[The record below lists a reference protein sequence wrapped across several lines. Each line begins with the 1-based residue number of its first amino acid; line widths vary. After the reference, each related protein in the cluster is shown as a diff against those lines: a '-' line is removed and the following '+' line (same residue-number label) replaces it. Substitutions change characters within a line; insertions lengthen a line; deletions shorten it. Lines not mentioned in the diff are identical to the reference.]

1 MLLLMLLPM
10 AVGFVLLF
18 VPNKLSAAG
27 KFITLVISAVAL
39 YLAIGIVSS
48 PPQACSANIFK
59 VDNFELSLDL
69 TATKLGSYILVA
81 ACGFGLLITLY
92 SLKAIGA
99 EVKRQN
105 EYYGAILLTIG
116 GSAGI
121 LLTNHLL
128 VLLIFWEIVTAA
140 LYLMITTGGKNSN
153 FAGTKSFAMI
163 GASDG
168 ALLLGITLLWMVS
181 GTFAISEINVAT
193 GSIISVAAFLLLMLA
208 AITRTR
214 WQPRKRNWMRG

>member
-39 YLAIGIVSS
+39 YFAIGIVTS

-81 ACGFGLLITLY
+81 ACGFGLLITL
-92 SLKAIGA
+92 
-99 EVKRQN
+99 
-105 EYYGAILLTIG
+105 
-116 GSAGI
+116 
-121 LLTNHLL
+121 
-128 VLLIFWEIVTAA
+128 
-140 LYLMITTGGKNSN
+140 
-153 FAGTKSFAMI
+153 
-163 GASDG
+163 
-168 ALLLGITLLWMVS
+168 
-181 GTFAISEINVAT
+181 
-193 GSIISVAAFLLLMLA
+193 
-208 AITRTR
+208 
-214 WQPRKRNWMRG
+214 